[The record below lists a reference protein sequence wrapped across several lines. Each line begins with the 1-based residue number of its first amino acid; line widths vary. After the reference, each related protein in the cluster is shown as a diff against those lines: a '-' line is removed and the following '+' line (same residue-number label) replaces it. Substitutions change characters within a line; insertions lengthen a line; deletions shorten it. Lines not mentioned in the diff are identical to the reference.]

1 MVGKLLGV
9 TGASD
14 ATHIPLHKTLIK
26 LKTSPEI
33 KKWLLKPSNCIA
45 TLFLQYPTIG
55 KLLVPVLVVLCIFKG
70 FNRRTRRNNYGHIH
84 RRTHT
89 KV

>member
-1 MVGKLLGV
+1 MLGV

-33 KKWLLKPSNCIA
+33 KKWLLKPSNRIA
-45 TLFLQYPTIG
+45 RLFLQYPTIG
-55 KLLVPVLVVLCIFKG
+55 KSLAFVLGALGVYAG
-70 FNRRTRRNNYGHIH
+70 FRVRGGTRPDVFETGNPSEQDSY
-84 RRTHT
+84 
-89 KV
+89 V